1 MQQLTTNCHLS
12 QDRPRERL
20 IRHGPPALSTQ
31 ELLALLI
38 NVGTH
43 GVSAYDIANDMLKR
57 FSSLEDLAG
66 RDVSEIKAI
75 HGLGTAKAATL
86 CAAFELARRI
96 QAEPFAARTII
107 SSPETLAKLMSSRMR
122 HLRTETFHVI
132 LLNSANQVLRDVA
145 VSDGS
150 LNAVLIHPREVFRL
164 AIAEN
169 AAAVILVHNH
179 PSGNTEPSKEDIAI
193 TRQLVDA
200 GRIVDIRVLDHI
212 IIGGDAYTSLA
223 ERHLM

>member
-1 MQQLTTNCHLS
+1 M
-12 QDRPRERL
+12 
-20 IRHGPPALSTQ
+20 
-31 ELLALLI
+31 
-38 NVGTH
+38 
-43 GVSAYDIANDMLKR
+43 
-57 FSSLEDLAG
+57 
-66 RDVSEIKAI
+66 
-75 HGLGTAKAATL
+75 
-86 CAAFELARRI
+86 
-96 QAEPFAARTII
+96 
-107 SSPETLAKLMSSRMR
+107 
-122 HLRTETFHVI
+122 
-132 LLNSANQVLRDVA
+132 A

-223 ERHLM
+223 ERHMM